1 MKITKKSGCLIA
13 LAVFMV
19 GGLFVF
25 TPGGSN
31 KPSGAD
37 SQSTASVQEVSSDS
51 NSVSSTT
58 QDADKPTQ
66 IVDETTYYDVFR
78 CDWRDGILGDVTVY
92 TANTTDFSDSYAILQ
107 PDGTFNFVI
116 NGVVYNGK
124 ISLGRETSHL
134 YSGNSNAKVT
144 QLLFDGKED
153 TTVGDVLISGY
164 TVDGYLLIEM
174 ITTVD
179 NKTVIATF
187 YLWKHI
193 DQ

>member
-1 MKITKKSGCLIA
+1 M
-13 LAVFMV
+13 
-19 GGLFVF
+19 
-25 TPGGSN
+25 
-31 KPSGAD
+31 
-37 SQSTASVQEVSSDS
+37 QEVSSDS
-51 NSVSSTT
+51 NSTSSTT

-116 NGVVYNGK
+116 NDVVYNGS
-124 ISLGRETSHL
+124 ISLGGQTHHL
-134 YSGNSNAKVT
+134 YSGNSDATVT
-144 QLLFDGKED
+144 QLLFNGKD
-153 TTVGDVLISGY
+153 DATVGSVLIQGY
-164 TVDGYLLIEM
+164 TVDDYLLIEM
-174 ITTVD
+174 ITDVD
-179 NKTVIATF
+179 KKTVFATF

>member
-51 NSVSSTT
+51 NSATSAT

-116 NGVVYNGK
+116 NDVVYNGS
-124 ISLGRETSHL
+124 ISLGGQTHHL
-134 YSGNSNAKVT
+134 YSGNSDATVT
-144 QLLFDGKED
+144 QLLFNGKDD
-153 TTVGDVLISGY
+153 TTVGNVLIQGY
-164 TVDGYLLIEM
+164 TVEGYLLIEM
-174 ITTVD
+174 TTRVD